1 MIHFTSPNVPSK
13 VRRAKKSLL
22 HLLTELR
29 NISNIDYRLYFD
41 SENVI
46 LADVTNNK
54 ILWINDA
61 TFSIAI
67 LEARL
72 RSHIKYFRYEK
83 IQDKSEINYIDY
95 INTIQKFR
103 AYYVR

>member
-1 MIHFTSPNVPSK
+1 MIHYTSSNVPSK
-13 VRRAKKSLL
+13 VKRAEKSLL
-22 HLLTELR
+22 SLLTELR

-54 ILWINDA
+54 ILWIDDS

-67 LEARL
+67 IEAHL
-72 RSHIKYFRYEK
+72 RCHIKYFRYEK
-83 IQDKSEINYIDY
+83 IQDKSQINYIDY
-95 INTIQKFR
+95 FKTIQTFR